1 MGINRFQSVPG
12 CLRLSCRCPRGGW
25 SPGPTSTRER
35 SGNVAQVSAA
45 SCLGMIIPQEPQEC
59 FPGKGERASQGRES
73 QRRAGGTNKH
83 FVSAPCVSLTSQ
95 RPCKSQASFFFRE
108 EHAKSLAGPAPAHT
122 AGRWQSQTL
131 CPSPPTPT
139 AHHLP
144 KSLRGRG
151 GAGRLRALSISGT
164 VGLQCPQGHLS

>member
-35 SGNVAQVSAA
+35 SGNVAQVSAD
-45 SCLGMIIPQEPQEC
+45 SCLGTKIPQEPQEC

-83 FVSAPCVSLTSQ
+83 FVSAPCVSLTC
-95 RPCKSQASFFFRE
+95 RDPAKSQAGFFFGFFFGE

-131 CPSPPTPT
+131 CPPHPPPPPTTSPS
-139 AHHLP
+139 P
-144 KSLRGRG
+144 
-151 GAGRLRALSISGT
+151 
-164 VGLQCPQGHLS
+164 